1 LRSTWLIPYFLLYI
15 ALYGAFGVAS
25 PFWPKLFETKGL
37 SPEQISLVLT
47 AALLVRLAAGPLI
60 ARLADLLSSL
70 RFVLASC
77 TVVAAVAAA
86 AFLSADTFWLVLL
99 VASLQAT
106 ALAPTTPLADAL
118 TVNLAK
124 NRLAER
130 RFEYGWFRG
139 SASAAFLLGTLVVGQ
154 LISATDFQPMIW
166 VNVALLV
173 SAAAATAFVHGA
185 TLTSASLPNASRIV
199 AEMRGLLNLPAFRTV
214 IAVSAL
220 VYGSHAMYDAF
231 AVIRWSDAGLSTSV
245 ISVLWSEAVAA
256 EVIVF
261 LLIGPMVLDRAGVRW
276 AAALVAVAGIV
287 RWSLMGLTNSVLL
300 LSVLQPLHGFTFAL
314 LHLACMRV
322 IASIV
327 PPGVA
332 ATAQAFY
339 AFGAGLVTAT
349 LTSLSGIL
357 YAAYG
362 GAAFISMAALCIVAL
377 PFAWFGLAND
387 AYK

>member
-1 LRSTWLIPYFLLYI
+1 MPYFLLYI

-37 SPEQISLVLT
+37 TPQQISLVLT

-60 ARLADLLSSL
+60 ARLADLFASL

-261 LLIGPMVLDRAGVRW
+261 LLIGPMLLDRAGVRW
-276 AAALVAVAGIV
+276 AAALAAVAGIV

-387 AYK
+387 AYKRAPARR